1 MSTEQK
7 HTVESGES
15 VERDEYVAAGFRYIL
30 TRMGW
35 RVSDLARAAGLSPA
49 AAHRAVMGYD
59 TNTVT
64 LRRLCRSLSVE
75 VWLFWL
81 IADYAVNKDDPS
93 LARATAER
101 RITREVAEVYEAMV
115 PDVHRLLAAAAGA
128 KGSLIAPRS
137 QPSEEPAS

>member
-1 MSTEQK
+1 MSTEPQ
-7 HTVESGES
+7 HPVLSGEPL
-15 VERDEYVAAGFRYIL
+15 EHDGEVAAGFRYIL

-49 AAHRAVMGYD
+49 VTHRMVMGYE

-64 LRRLCRSLSVE
+64 LRRLCRSLGVE

-81 IADYAVNKDDPS
+81 IADFEVSKDDPS
-93 LARATAER
+93 LARAKAER
-101 RITREVAEVYEAMV
+101 RITREVAEAYQAMV
-115 PDVHRLLAAAAGA
+115 PGIHRLLAAKVGA

-137 QPSEEPAS
+137 QPSEETAS